1 LSEEY
6 ISVSEMRRLEYNS
19 EYLGVSRL
27 QLMENA
33 GRGVAEEVSKRA
45 ERGSSVAVLCGTGG
59 NGGDGM
65 VAARFLA
72 SWGFDV
78 SVYLVGREE
87 AIRSEETRRN
97 WVAVKLMDSSLKVR
111 VLKDSSNVAEVAEAD
126 VYVDAMLGI
135 GAKSVLRPPILQ
147 AVRRV
152 NELEGLKLAVD
163 VPTGIDADT
172 GEVLGEA
179 FRADVT
185 VTFHKPK
192 TGMKE
197 ASEYVGELV
206 VKDIGIPPEAEAY
219 VGPGDVIVARKPRR
233 PTSHKGEFGRLLVVG
248 GSETYTGAPALVAL
262 AALRCGV
269 DLVYVAAPERTAYTI
284 ASMSPNLITV
294 KLEGAHLTPRGV
306 ATLEPY
312 LRKAT
317 AVVLG
322 PGLGLHRDTFEAVKE
337 LVELFNEH
345 KVPVVMD
352 ADGLKAFA
360 EFKSRVEFPLVLTP
374 HAGEYRILTGHA
386 PEGGLQEVGEDVREE
401 ADKLGATIL
410 LKGHVDVISDGRRVR
425 YNRTG
430 NPGMTVGGT
439 GDTLSGIVGALMAQ
453 GFDPFTSAC
462 AGAFINGAA
471 GDLAVEELGYHI
483 VPTDI
488 IDRIPK
494 VMDNPMEHKRIIERR
509 ATR

>member
-1 LSEEY
+1 MSSEY

-33 GRGVAEEVSKRA
+33 GRAVAEEVLNRVEKPST
-45 ERGSSVAVLCGTGG
+45 VAVLCGTGG

-78 SVYLVGREE
+78 SLYLVGREE
-87 AIRSEETRRN
+87 AIRLEETRRN
-97 WVAVKLMDSSLKVR
+97 WLAVKLMEKSITVR
-111 VLKDSSNVAEVAEAD
+111 VLRDSSAVEAVGEAN

-135 GAKSVLRPPILQ
+135 GVRTPLRPPILQ
-147 AVRRV
+147 AVRRL
-152 NELEGLKLAVD
+152 NELQGLKVAVD
-163 VPTGIDADT
+163 VPTGINADT

-179 FRADVT
+179 VRADVT

-192 TGMKE
+192 RGMEK

-206 VKDIGIPPEAEAY
+206 VRDIGIPPEAETY
-219 VGPGDVIVARKPRR
+219 VGPGDVLIARKPRR
-233 PTSHKGEFGRLLVVG
+233 PEAHKGEFGRLLIIG

-262 AALRCGV
+262 TALRCGV
-269 DLVYVAAPERTAYTI
+269 DLAYVAAPEKTAYTI

-306 ATLEPY
+306 ASIEPY
-312 LRKAT
+312 LKRAT
-317 AVVLG
+317 AAVLG

-337 LVELFNEH
+337 LVDLFSEH
-345 KVPVVMD
+345 GTPVVMD

-360 EFKSRVEFPLVLTP
+360 EFKKRVDFPLVLTP
-374 HAGEYRILTGHA
+374 HAGEYKILTGHA
-386 PEGGLQEVGEDVREE
+386 PKGSLWEVGEDVREE

-439 GDTLSGIVGALMAQ
+439 GDTLSGIVGALVAQ

-462 AGAFINGAA
+462 AGAFVNGAA

-488 IDRIPK
+488 VERIPR
-494 VMDNPMEHKRIIERR
+494 VMDNPMEHRRILEKRVLR
-509 ATR
+509 